1 METIKKY
8 LKSLIGQ
15 IIIAVISTIIGNF
28 IVEKITKFNILK
40 FLWEKL
46 LQLLNLIWK
55 FLNIKM
61 AVWIYIVIS
70 IGLLGIVIVYLMIQ
84 NRKVEKVEPDFLKY
98 REDKYKGRVKFKWE
112 YIKDFEGK
120 YRMENFIPICECG
133 CQLDQ
138 KRKIGNYYFG
148 MDQYV
153 CPKCEKQYGNV
164 LNYDEMQS
172 FEKILISNVHSG
184 EYKKII
190 DSRKGE

>member
-1 METIKKY
+1 METIKKA

-46 LQLLNLIWK
+46 LQLLNLIWN
-55 FLNIKM
+55 FLNIKI
-61 AVWIYIVIS
+61 AIWIYIVIS
-70 IGLLGIVIVYLMIQ
+70 IGLVGIVIVYLMIQ
-84 NRKVEKVEPDFLKY
+84 NRRVEIAEPDFLKY
-98 REDKYKGRVKFKWE
+98 REDKYKGRVKFRWE

-138 KRKIGNYYFG
+138 KRKIGNSYFG

-190 DSRKGE
+190 DSREGE

>member
-1 METIKKY
+1 MEKIKKS

-15 IIIAVISTIIGNF
+15 VTIAVTSTIIGNF

-40 FLWEKL
+40 FLLEKL
-46 LQLLNLIWK
+46 LQLLNLIWN
-55 FLNIKM
+55 FLNIKI
-61 AVWIYIVIS
+61 AIWIYIVIS
-70 IGLLGIVIVYLMIQ
+70 IGLVGMFIVYLMIQ
-84 NRKVEKVEPDFLKY
+84 NKRVETAEPDFLKY
-98 REDKYKGRVKFKWE
+98 REDKYKGRVKFRWE
-112 YIKDFEGK
+112 YRKDFEGK

-138 KRKIGNYYFG
+138 KRKIGNSYFG

-164 LNYDEMQS
+164 LTYDEMQS

-190 DSRKGE
+190 NSREGE

>member
-84 NRKVEKVEPDFLKY
+84 NRKVDKVEPDFLKY
-98 REDKYKGRVKFKWE
+98 REDKYNGRVKFKWE
-112 YIKDFEGK
+112 YINDFEGK

-138 KRKIGNYYFG
+138 KRKIGNSYFG
-148 MDQYV
+148 
-153 CPKCEKQYGNV
+153 
-164 LNYDEMQS
+164 
-172 FEKILISNVHSG
+172 
-184 EYKKII
+184 
-190 DSRKGE
+190 